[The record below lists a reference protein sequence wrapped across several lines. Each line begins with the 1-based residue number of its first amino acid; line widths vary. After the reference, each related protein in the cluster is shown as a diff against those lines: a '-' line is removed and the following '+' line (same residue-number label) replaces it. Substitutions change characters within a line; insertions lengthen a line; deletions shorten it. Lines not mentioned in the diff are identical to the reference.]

1 MSTDAQHSIP
11 AVHALHLVELV
22 RRWDVSP
29 EELLAP
35 LGLRAEALADPG
47 ARLPVRVIE
56 ALVEQARRLTGEPG
70 LGFFLGLQM
79 RVSSHGYLGFA
90 AMTSATV
97 RDALEIAVRFAP
109 TRTGAIALRLAV
121 DGARA
126 ALVMEES
133 ADFGTARDVVVLSLL
148 VGVWQIGRALTGRE
162 LAGSADVRW
171 PEPPYFARF
180 RHVLPGVVRFGQ
192 PVHQLVFDAAVLE
205 LPLNMADPAAERLAR
220 EQCERE
226 LEALGAGA
234 GIAAAV
240 RRALADPGGAGGAGG
255 AGGFRGLEQ
264 VARALAMSP
273 RTLKRKLAEAGASFS
288 GLLDEQRRDR
298 ALLLLRDGALTLD
311 AIAERL
317 GYSDVANFT
326 RAFRRWTGTTPGA
339 PHHTGA
345 APLVRHGSTY
355 CRHTPVAGRRP
366 RPGPA
371 DPCQRWIC
379 SPAGSKGTCVDTEH
393 GTMRPATLTCQAPVR
408 TSSSA
413 TGKPSRRHTEAS
425 PTAAPTAAPYA
436 AEVTWPHPAPS
447 RKTSSPPHSV
457 TSGSAST
464 SETTRR
470 SGPVAR
476 AFSSAS
482 RPRKGVSERSLV
494 AKRSPA
500 STGLTSGPSSA
511 PKAR

>member
-1 MSTDAQHSIP
+1 MAMEAQHSIP

-22 RRWDVSP
+22 RRWEVSP

-35 LGLRAEALADPG
+35 LGLRAEVLADPG
-47 ARLPVRVIE
+47 ARLPVRVVE

-109 TRTGAIALRLAV
+109 TRTGALTLRLAV
-121 DGARA
+121 EGARA
-126 ALVMEES
+126 ALVMEEN

-148 VGVWQIGRALTGRE
+148 VGVWQIGRALTGHE
-162 LAGSADVRW
+162 LAGSADVRGA
-171 PEPPYFARF
+171 EPPYFGRF
-180 RHVLPGVVRFGQ
+180 KHVLPGVVRFGQ
-192 PVHQLVFDAAVLE
+192 PVHQLVFDAAVLD
-205 LPLNMADPAAERLAR
+205 LPLNMADPAAQRLAR

-240 RRALADPGGAGGAGG
+240 RRALADPGGGGG
-255 AGGFRGLEQ
+255 AGGFRGLDE

-273 RTLKRKLAEAGASFS
+273 RTLKRKLSEADASFS

-326 RAFRRWTGTTPGA
+326 RAFRRWTGKTPGA
-339 PHHTGA
+339 LRRG
-345 APLVRHGSTY
+345 
-355 CRHTPVAGRRP
+355 TPG
-366 RPGPA
+366 
-371 DPCQRWIC
+371 
-379 SPAGSKGTCVDTEH
+379 
-393 GTMRPATLTCQAPVR
+393 
-408 TSSSA
+408 
-413 TGKPSRRHTEAS
+413 
-425 PTAAPTAAPYA
+425 
-436 AEVTWPHPAPS
+436 
-447 RKTSSPPHSV
+447 
-457 TSGSAST
+457 
-464 SETTRR
+464 
-470 SGPVAR
+470 
-476 AFSSAS
+476 
-482 RPRKGVSERSLV
+482 
-494 AKRSPA
+494 
-500 STGLTSGPSSA
+500 
-511 PKAR
+511 